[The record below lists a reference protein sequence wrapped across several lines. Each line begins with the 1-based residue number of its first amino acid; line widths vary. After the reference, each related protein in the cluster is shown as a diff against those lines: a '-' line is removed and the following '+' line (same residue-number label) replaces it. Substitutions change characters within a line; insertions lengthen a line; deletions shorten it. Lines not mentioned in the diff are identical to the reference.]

1 MNTPKAEL
9 YTHDLSAAV
18 WRKATASGPENNCV
32 EVTDLPSGIAV
43 RDSKDTSRTPL
54 RFTAER
60 WTDFQQALT
69 TWLL

>member
-1 MNTPKAEL
+1 MNDARAQL
-9 YTHDLSAAV
+9 HAHDLTAAH
-18 WRKATASGPENNCV
+18 WRKASASGPEHNCV

-69 TWLL
+69 TGLL